1 MSHAADD
8 VTSGTT
14 TDEAGDAET
23 DRPRTPRRTI
33 VAIVAGVA
41 VVAAASVAAGVA
53 VRADREPEAAP
64 VPASV
69 PVALTASGLPDD
81 TRLGLVLTLGQ
92 GEGSE
97 WNGAAQGARVA
108 ERRFELGGADV
119 SLVTVDDGG
128 TVDGARAAVESL
140 VDQGVAGIVVASAGQ
155 HVSGALDAAS
165 DAGVPVVLPYGAS
178 DEADGVS
185 GAWSTAPSQATTGAA
200 LATAL
205 GDARRTLVVDLGGGS
220 PIGVEVARV
229 LAASTI
235 GDDTAVADEVA
246 RLTGSAAPLDD
257 PDATTA
263 APEPVTDPS
272 DAVVLSGSAARQA
285 GLVSALQATDL
296 RVPVLLTPD
305 ATSPAFSTALSAGGG
320 SLSSGFLTVGVDSDD
335 AVALRSDAAGRSMSA
350 YLGAVR
356 VLASDDAA
364 TNLTDD
370 QPFSAVAAQADSR
383 SHDAVVALVR
393 AVATADSVDPAEVS
407 TALSSLSLGAAEGVA
422 GPALD
427 FTAGTAAG
435 GGELEVLHA
444 SSQPL
449 GLRPTA
455 DGESRIVWFA
465 DPATN

>member
-1 MSHAADD
+1 MSHAGDD
-8 VTSGTT
+8 LT
-14 TDEAGDAET
+14 T
-23 DRPRTPRRTI
+23 DRPDDASDDRRRTPRRTI

-53 VRADREPEAAP
+53 VLADREPEAAP
-64 VPASV
+64 APASV
-69 PVALTASGLPDD
+69 PVALTAAGLPDG
-81 TRLGLVLTLGQ
+81 TRLGVVLTLGQ

-128 TVDGARAAVESL
+128 TADGARAAVDSL
-140 VDQGVAGIVVASAGQ
+140 VDQGVAGIVVATSGP
-155 HVSGALDAAS
+155 HVSRALDAAS

-178 DEADGVS
+178 DEAEGVT
-185 GAWSTAPSQATTGAA
+185 GAWSTAPSEATTGTA
-200 LATAL
+200 LAAAL
-205 GDARRTLVVDLGGGS
+205 GDARRPLVVDLGGGS
-220 PIGVEVARV
+220 PVGVDASRV
-229 LAASTI
+229 VTATAI
-235 GDDTAVADEVA
+235 GDDAAVADEVA

-257 PDATTA
+257 PDAA
-263 APEPVTDPS
+263 VEAPEPVTDPA

-285 GLVSALQATDL
+285 GLVAALQATDL

-305 ATSPAFSTALSAGGG
+305 ATSPAFSSALAAGGG
-320 SLSSGFLTVGVDSDD
+320 SASSGFVTVGVDSDD
-335 AVALRSDAAGRSMSA
+335 AIALRSDAAGRSMSA

-356 VLASDDAA
+356 VLADDDSAS
-364 TNLTDD
+364 NLTDD
-370 QPFSAVAAQADSR
+370 QPFSAVAADADSR

-393 AVATADSVDPAEVS
+393 AVATADAVDPAEVS
-407 TALSSLSLGAAEGVA
+407 AALSSLTLGAADGVA

-427 FTAGTAAG
+427 FASGDVDGSAV
-435 GGELEVLHA
+435 EVLHA

-455 DGESRIVWFA
+455 DGGSRIVWFA
-465 DPATN
+465 DPVTG